1 MKRILPV
8 AVAVIAGTAVLLDM
22 VLAPSWLAAPA
33 RLLLETALVLAAA
46 ALLFATGH
54 LAVTHGAGIARGE
67 PESGYRSLLLAAL
80 LITFGI
86 GVALPGSA
94 PMSWVFRHLY
104 TPIQATMMGLMTFVL
119 INAVYRAGRLGPRGA
134 RTLIGLALLLLLL
147 QVAAS
152 DAISPLLPALRDW
165 MLAVP
170 VTAAA
175 RGILLGVALGATAAG
190 LRILL
195 GIDRPYT
202 VE

>member
-1 MKRILPV
+1 MRRLLPV
-8 AVAVIAGTAVLLDM
+8 AVAALAGTIVLLDM
-22 VLAPSWLAAPA
+22 VLAPARLAPLA
-33 RLLLETALVLAAA
+33 RLLLETALVLGAT

-54 LAVTHGAGIARGE
+54 LAVTHGAGVARGE
-67 PESGYRSLLLAAL
+67 PESGYRSVLLAAL

-94 PMSWVFRHLY
+94 ALSWVFRYLY
-104 TPIQATMMGLMTFVL
+104 TPIQATMLGLMTFVL
-119 INAVYRAGRLGPRGA
+119 VDAVYRAGRLGPRGA
-134 RTLIGLALLLLLL
+134 RILIGLALVLLLL

-152 DAISPLLPALRDW
+152 DAISSLLPALRDW
-165 MLAVP
+165 MLSVP
-170 VTAAA
+170 VTAGA

-190 LRILL
+190 LRVLL

>member
-1 MKRILPV
+1 MKRLLPV
-8 AVAVIAGTAVLLDM
+8 AVAMLAGTVVLLDM
-22 VLAPSWLAAPA
+22 VLAPSWLATPA

-54 LAVTHGAGIARGE
+54 LAVTHGAGIVRGE
-67 PESGYRSLLLAAL
+67 PESGHRSVLLAAL

-94 PMSWVFRHLY
+94 AMSWIFRHLY
-104 TPIQATMMGLMTFVL
+104 TPIQATMLGLMTFVL
-119 INAVYRAGRLGPRGA
+119 INAVYRAGRMGPRGA
-134 RTLIGLALLLLLL
+134 RTLIGLALVLLLL

-170 VTAAA
+170 VAAA
-175 RGILLGVALGATAAG
+175 TRGILLGVALGATAAG
-190 LRILL
+190 LRVLL

>member
-8 AVAVIAGTAVLLDM
+8 AVAVIAGTVVLLEM
-22 VLAPSWLAAPA
+22 VLAPPWLAAPA

-67 PESGYRSLLLAAL
+67 PESLYRSVLLAAL

-94 PMSWVFRHLY
+94 AMSWVFRHLY

-134 RTLIGLALLLLLL
+134 RTLIGLALVLLLL

-165 MLAVP
+165 VLAVP